1 MHYRLLF
8 ILLIQGLLFQGVQA
22 GQNTLL
28 TYPNTHASAHMAK
41 WVFLGSQTVDFGLDR
56 DVIQVGY
63 RDGSFEKIK
72 IVVRGGGL
80 NMHRC
85 IVHFENGSKEEI
97 DLRHNFSKNS
107 ATRIIDLP
115 GNRRF
120 IDRIV
125 FVYDSKNNQVRKSK
139 VMVFGWQ

>member
-8 ILLIQGLLFQGVQA
+8 LLSIQGFLFQGVQA
-22 GQNTLL
+22 GQNTVL
-28 TYPNTHASAHMAK
+28 TYPNTHASSPKSK
-41 WVFLGSQTVDFGLDR
+41 WVFLGSKTVDFGLDR
-56 DVIQVGY
+56 DVVQVGY
-63 RDGSFEKIK
+63 RDGSFKKIK

-80 NMHRC
+80 NMYRC

-97 DLRHNFSKNS
+97 DFRDNFSKNS

-115 GNRRF
+115 GNHRF

-125 FVYDSKNNQVRKSK
+125 FVYDSKNNQTRKSK
-139 VMVFGWQ
+139 VLGFGWQ

>member
-8 ILLIQGLLFQGVQA
+8 LLSIQGFLFQGVQA
-22 GQNTLL
+22 GQNTVL
-28 TYPNTHASAHMAK
+28 TYPNTHASSPMSK
-41 WVFLGSQTVDFGLDR
+41 WVFLGSKTVDFGLDR
-56 DVIQVGY
+56 DVVQVGY
-63 RDGSFEKIK
+63 RDGSFKKIK

-80 NMHRC
+80 NMYRC

-97 DLRHNFSKNS
+97 DFRDNFSKNS

-115 GNRRF
+115 GNHRF

-125 FVYDSKNNQVRKSK
+125 FVYDSKNNQTRKSK
-139 VMVFGWQ
+139 VLVFGWQ

>member
-8 ILLIQGLLFQGVQA
+8 LLSIQGFLFQGVQA
-22 GQNTLL
+22 GQNTVL
-28 TYPNTHASAHMAK
+28 TYPNTHASSFMSK
-41 WVFLGSQTVDFGLDR
+41 WVFLGSKTVDFGLDR
-56 DVIQVGY
+56 DVVQVGY
-63 RDGSFEKIK
+63 RDGSFKKIK

-80 NMHRC
+80 NMYRC

-115 GNRRF
+115 ANRRF

-125 FVYDSKNNQVRKSK
+125 FVYDSKNNQTRKSK
-139 VMVFGWQ
+139 VLVFGWQ

>member
-8 ILLIQGLLFQGVQA
+8 LLLIQCILIQGLQA
-22 GQNTLL
+22 KQSTVSHH
-28 TYPNTHASAHMAK
+28 PPVASADLMAK
-41 WVFLGSQTVDFGLDR
+41 WVFLGSKTVDFGLDR
-56 DVIQVGY
+56 DVIEVGY
-63 RDGSFEKIK
+63 RDGSFKKIK

-85 IVHFENGSKEEI
+85 IVHFENGSKEEV

-125 FVYDSKNNQVRKSK
+125 FVYDSKNNQTRKSK
-139 VMVFGWQ
+139 VLVFGWQ

>member
-8 ILLIQGLLFQGVQA
+8 FLLIQGLLLQGVHA
-22 GQNTLL
+22 GQSTVSN
-28 TYPNTHASAHMAK
+28 YPLTHAPSPMTK
-41 WVFLGSQTVDFGLDR
+41 WVFLGSKTVDFGLDR

-63 RDGSFEKIK
+63 RDGSFKKIK

-97 DLRHNFSKNS
+97 DLRHNFAKNS
-107 ATRIIDLP
+107 STRIIDLP

-125 FVYDSKNNQVRKSK
+125 FVYDSKNNQTRKSK
-139 VMVFGWQ
+139 VLVFGWQ

>member
-8 ILLIQGLLFQGVQA
+8 LLSIQGFLFQGVQA
-22 GQNTLL
+22 GQNTVL
-28 TYPNTHASAHMAK
+28 TYPNTHASSPMSK
-41 WVFLGSQTVDFGLDR
+41 WVFLGSKTVGFGLDR
-56 DVIQVGY
+56 DVVQVGY
-63 RDGSFEKIK
+63 RDGSFKKIK

-80 NMHRC
+80 NMYRC

-125 FVYDSKNNQVRKSK
+125 FVCDSKNNQTRKSK
-139 VMVFGWQ
+139 VLVFGWQ

>member
-8 ILLIQGLLFQGVQA
+8 ILLIQGLLLQGVQA
-22 GQNTLL
+22 GQNTVL
-28 TYPNTHASAHMAK
+28 TYPNSHASSPMAK
-41 WVFLGSQTVDFGLDR
+41 WVFLGSKTVDSGLDR
-56 DVIQVGY
+56 DVVQVGY
-63 RDGSFEKIK
+63 RDGSFQKIK

-97 DLRHNFSKNS
+97 DLRHSFSKNS

-115 GNRRF
+115 VDSRF
-120 IDRIV
+120 IDRIF
-125 FVYDSKNNQVRKSK
+125 FVYDSKNNQTRKSK

>member
-1 MHYRLLF
+1 
-8 ILLIQGLLFQGVQA
+8 
-22 GQNTLL
+22 
-28 TYPNTHASAHMAK
+28 
-41 WVFLGSQTVDFGLDR
+41 
-56 DVIQVGY
+56 
-63 RDGSFEKIK
+63 
-72 IVVRGGGL
+72 
-80 NMHRC
+80 MHRC

-125 FVYDSKNNQVRKSK
+125 FVYDSKNNQTRKSK
-139 VMVFGWQ
+139 VLVFGWQ

>member
-1 MHYRLLF
+1 MHYRLFFL
-8 ILLIQGLLFQGVQA
+8 LLIQGFLFQGVQA
-22 GQNTLL
+22 GQNVVSN
-28 TYPNTHASAHMAK
+28 YPLTHAPSPMIK
-41 WVFLGSQTVDFGLDR
+41 WVFLGSKTVDFGLDR

-63 RDGSFEKIK
+63 RDGSFKKIK

-107 ATRIIDLP
+107 ATKIIDLP

-120 IDRIV
+120 IDRID
-125 FVYDSKNNQVRKSK
+125 FVYDSKNIQARKSK
-139 VMVFGWQ
+139 VLVFGWQ

>member
-1 MHYRLLF
+1 
-8 ILLIQGLLFQGVQA
+8 
-22 GQNTLL
+22 
-28 TYPNTHASAHMAK
+28 
-41 WVFLGSQTVDFGLDR
+41 
-56 DVIQVGY
+56 
-63 RDGSFEKIK
+63 
-72 IVVRGGGL
+72 
-80 NMHRC
+80 MHRC

-97 DLRHNFSKNS
+97 DLSHNFSKNS
-107 ATRIIDLP
+107 AIGIIDLP

>member
-22 GQNTLL
+22 GQSTFSH
-28 TYPNTHASAHMAK
+28 YPLAHASSPMAK
-41 WVFLGSQTVDFGLDR
+41 WVFLGSKTVDFGLDR
-56 DVIQVGY
+56 DVVQVGY
-63 RDGSFEKIK
+63 RDGSFKKIK

-85 IVHFENGSKEEI
+85 VVHFQNGSKEEI

-125 FVYDSKNNQVRKSK
+125 FVYDSKNNQTRKSK
-139 VMVFGWQ
+139 VLVFGWQ

>member
-8 ILLIQGLLFQGVQA
+8 LLLIQGFLFQGVQA
-22 GQNTLL
+22 RQNTVLI
-28 TYPNTHASAHMAK
+28 YPNTHASSSMAK
-41 WVFLGSQTVDFGLDR
+41 WVFLGSKTVDFGLDR
-56 DVIQVGY
+56 DVVQVGY
-63 RDGSFEKIK
+63 RDGSFKKIK

-97 DLRHNFSKNS
+97 DLRHNFSKNF
-107 ATRIIDLP
+107 ANRVIDLP
-115 GNRRF
+115 GNSRF

-125 FVYDSKNNQVRKSK
+125 FVYDSKNNQTRKSK
-139 VMVFGWQ
+139 VLVFGWQ